1 MQCCQSLVG
10 KVHTFC
16 KADTAFGKRP
26 QVQYAQHKSS
36 SHAVNPMPSPATS
49 VKSVLSPIAADMQQ
63 LDQVIR
69 ASLYSDV
76 GLINQVSDYIINSG
90 GKRLRPA
97 LVILTARALG
107 ASSHQMNKAI
117 ELAAIVEFIHTA
129 TLLHDDV
136 VDESDMRRGKL
147 TANAEYGNS
156 AAVLV
161 GDFLYSRSFQMM
173 VKIGLMDVMDVL
185 SEATNTIAEGE
196 VLQLLNCK
204 DPDVSEARYM
214 QVIDFKTAKL
224 FEASCRLAGIVTS
237 QDEEGIAN
245 LGRFGAEVGSAFQL
259 IDDVLDYAGE
269 SAALGKNVGDD
280 LREGK
285 PTLPLIHAMQH
296 AEPAIQA
303 QIRDAIANGGTQ
315 DVSTIMA
322 SIKETDSLNYTRNK
336 ALKLAESAQSR
347 LNTLPDSPF
356 KDALATLCDVA
367 VNRNS

>member
-1 MQCCQSLVG
+1 
-10 KVHTFC
+10 
-16 KADTAFGKRP
+16 
-26 QVQYAQHKSS
+26 
-36 SHAVNPMPSPATS
+36 
-49 VKSVLSPIAADMQQ
+49 MQQ

-69 ASLYSDV
+69 TSLHSEV
-76 GLINQVSDYIINSG
+76 SLINQISDYIINAG

-107 ASSHQMNKAI
+107 ASEQQLTQAI

-136 VDESDMRRGKL
+136 VDESNMRRGRL

-204 DPDVSEARYM
+204 DPEVTEARYM

-224 FEASCRLAGIVTS
+224 FEASCRLAGIVTGQN
-237 QDEEGIAN
+237 QDSISS

-259 IDDVLDYAGE
+259 IDDVLDYACE
-269 SAALGKNVGDD
+269 SAELGKNVGDD

-296 AEPAIQA
+296 ATPQVQA

-315 DVSTIMA
+315 DVSAIMA
-322 SIKETDSLNYTRNK
+322 SIEQTGSLNYTRTK
-336 ALKLAESAQSR
+336 AMNLATCAKNR
-347 LNTLPDSPF
+347 LQELHDTPF
-356 KDALATLCDVA
+356 KEALVELCDVA
-367 VNRNS
+367 VKRSN

>member
-1 MQCCQSLVG
+1 MSQSV
-10 KVHTFC
+10 
-16 KADTAFGKRP
+16 P
-26 QVQYAQHKSS
+26 
-36 SHAVNPMPSPATS
+36 S
-49 VKSVLSPIAADMQQ
+49 VKTVLTPIASDMQA

-69 ASLYSDV
+69 QSLHSEV
-76 GLINQVSDYIINSG
+76 SLINQISEYIIAAG

-97 LVILTARALG
+97 LVLLTARALG
-107 ASSHQMNKAI
+107 ATPEQLQKAT

-136 VDESDMRRGKL
+136 VDESSMRRGRL
-147 TANAEYGNS
+147 TANAEYGNA

-173 VKIGLMDVMDVL
+173 VKIGLMEVMDVL

-204 DPDVSEARYM
+204 DPNVTEDRYM

-224 FEASCRLAGIVTS
+224 FEASCKLAAIVTG
-237 QDEEGIAN
+237 QPKEAVAN

-259 IDDVLDYAGE
+259 IDDVLDYAGD
-269 SAALGKNVGDD
+269 SQALGKNVGDD

-296 AEPAIQA
+296 ASPDVQSL
-303 QIRDAIANGGTQ
+303 IRDAIAQGGTQ
-315 DVSTIMA
+315 EVAPILQAIASTG
-322 SIKETDSLNYTRNK
+322 SLNYTTARATALAQAAQARLGSLPESNFKK
-336 ALKLAESAQSR
+336 ALI
-347 LNTLPDSPF
+347 D
-356 KDALATLCDVA
+356 LCMVA
-367 VNRNS
+367 VHRSA

>member
-1 MQCCQSLVG
+1 
-10 KVHTFC
+10 
-16 KADTAFGKRP
+16 
-26 QVQYAQHKSS
+26 
-36 SHAVNPMPSPATS
+36 MPSPAPS
-49 VKSVLSPIAADMQQ
+49 VKSVLSPIATDMQQ

-69 ASLYSDV
+69 ASLYSEV
-76 GLINQVSDYIINSG
+76 SLINQISDYIINAG

-107 ASSHQMNKAI
+107 ATPQQMTQAV

-136 VDESDMRRGKL
+136 VDESDMRRGRL

-204 DPDVSEARYM
+204 DPDVTESRYM

-224 FEASCRLAGIVTS
+224 FEASCRLAGIVTG
-237 QDEEGIAN
+237 QPKDAIAN
-245 LGRFGAEVGSAFQL
+245 LGRFGAELGSAFQL
-259 IDDVLDYAGE
+259 IDDVLDYAGD
-269 SAALGKNVGDD
+269 STALGKNVGDD

-296 AEPAIQA
+296 AEPEVQT

-315 DVSTIMA
+315 DVSAIMA
-322 SIKETDSLNYTRNK
+322 SIGQTGSLDYTRKK
-336 ALKLAESAQSR
+336 ALALAESAKYR
-347 LNTLPDSPF
+347 LNGLAESPF
-356 KDALATLCDVA
+356 KHAMAVLCDVA
-367 VNRNS
+367 VNRDS

>member
-1 MQCCQSLVG
+1 
-10 KVHTFC
+10 
-16 KADTAFGKRP
+16 
-26 QVQYAQHKSS
+26 
-36 SHAVNPMPSPATS
+36 MPSPAPS
-49 VKSVLSPIAADMQQ
+49 VKSVLSPIDADMRQ

-69 ASLYSDV
+69 ASLHSEV
-76 GLINQVSDYIINSG
+76 SLINQISDYIINAG

-107 ASSHQMNKAI
+107 ATAHQMTQAI
-117 ELAAIVEFIHTA
+117 QLAAIVEFIHTA

-136 VDESDMRRGKL
+136 VDESDMRRGRL

-173 VKIGLMDVMDVL
+173 VQIGLMDVMDVL

-204 DPDVSEARYM
+204 DPDVTEARYM

-224 FEASCRLAGIVTS
+224 FEASCRLGGIVTCQS
-237 QDEEGIAN
+237 KDNIHN

-269 SAALGKNVGDD
+269 SDALGKNVGDD

-285 PTLPLIHAMQH
+285 PTLPLIHAMLH
-296 AEPAIQA
+296 AEPQVQL

-315 DVSTIMA
+315 DVSAILA
-322 SIKETDSLNYTRNK
+322 SIEQTGSITYTRNK
-336 ALKLAESAQSR
+336 ATALAESAKLR
-347 LNTLPDSPF
+347 LASLADNPF
-356 KDALATLCDVA
+356 KFALAGLCDVA
-367 VNRNS
+367 INRNN

>member
-1 MQCCQSLVG
+1 MSKTRLSKGQNDANTH
-10 KVHTFC
+10 KVPH
-16 KADTAFGKRP
+16 
-26 QVQYAQHKSS
+26 SS
-36 SHAVNPMPSPATS
+36 STILNQTNPLSVLHTLMSPQPRS
-49 VKSVLSPIAADMQQ
+49 VKSVLAPIASDMEQ
-63 LDQVIR
+63 LNEVIR
-69 ASLYSDV
+69 TSLHSKV
-76 GLINQVSDYIINSG
+76 TLINQISDYIIQAG

-97 LVILTARALG
+97 LVILMARAMG
-107 ASSHQMNKAI
+107 ANPQQMRHAI

-136 VDESDMRRGKL
+136 VDESSMRRGRL

-173 VKIGLMDVMDVL
+173 VKIGEMAVMDVL

-204 DPDVSEARYM
+204 DPDVTEQRYM

-224 FEASCRLAGIVTS
+224 FEASCKLAAIVTGQS
-237 QDEEGIAN
+237 PQAIES
-245 LGRFGAEVGSAFQL
+245 LGRFGAELGSAFQL

-269 SAALGKNVGDD
+269 SDALGKNVGDD

-296 AEPAIQA
+296 ATSPEVALLIRNAIEQ
-303 QIRDAIANGGTQ
+303 GGTQ
-315 DVSTIMA
+315 EVEAILQAIVATG
-322 SIKETDSLNYTRNK
+322 SIEYTRDK
-336 ALKLAESAQSR
+336 AKELAAQATRR
-347 LNTLPDSPF
+347 LGDLHNSEYRLSLA
-356 KDALATLCDVA
+356 ALCEVA
-367 VNRNS
+367 VERES

>member
-1 MQCCQSLVG
+1 
-10 KVHTFC
+10 
-16 KADTAFGKRP
+16 
-26 QVQYAQHKSS
+26 
-36 SHAVNPMPSPATS
+36 MPSPAPS

-69 ASLYSDV
+69 ASLHSEV
-76 GLINQVSDYIINSG
+76 SLINQISDYIINAG

-107 ASSHQMNKAI
+107 ANPQQMTQAI

-136 VDESDMRRGKL
+136 VDESDMRRGRL

-204 DPDVSEARYM
+204 DPDVTEARYM

-224 FEASCRLAGIVTS
+224 FEASCRLAGIVTGQN
-237 QDEEGIAN
+237 QDTVSS

-269 SAALGKNVGDD
+269 SAELGKNVGDD

-296 AEPAIQA
+296 AGPQVQA

-315 DVSTIMA
+315 DVSAIMA
-322 SIKETDSLNYTRNK
+322 SIEQTGSLNYTRAK
-336 ALKLAESAQSR
+336 AVDLATCAKNR
-347 LNTLPDSPF
+347 LLALRDTPY
-356 KDALATLCDVA
+356 KEALAYLCDVA
-367 VNRNS
+367 VKRSS

>member
-1 MQCCQSLVG
+1 
-10 KVHTFC
+10 
-16 KADTAFGKRP
+16 
-26 QVQYAQHKSS
+26 
-36 SHAVNPMPSPATS
+36 MPSPVPS
-49 VKSVLSPIAADMQQ
+49 VKSVLSPVADDMQQ
-63 LDQVIR
+63 LDNVIR
-69 ASLYSDV
+69 TSLHSEV
-76 GLINQVSDYIINSG
+76 SLINQISDYIINAG

-97 LVILTARALG
+97 LVLLTARALG
-107 ASSHQMNKAI
+107 ATPQQMAQAV

-136 VDESDMRRGKL
+136 VDESDMRRGRL

-173 VKIGLMDVMDVL
+173 VRIGLMDVMDVL

-204 DPDVSEARYM
+204 DPDVTESRYM

-224 FEASCRLAGIVTS
+224 FEASCRLAGIVTG
-237 QDEEGIAN
+237 QNRDTIAN

-296 AEPAIQA
+296 ASGTVKA

-315 DVSTIMA
+315 DVSDIMA
-322 SIKETDSLNYTRNK
+322 CIEQTGSLNYTRQK
-336 ALKLAESAQSR
+336 AQVMAESAKAR
-347 LNTLPDSPF
+347 LVKLPDTPF
-356 KDALATLCDVA
+356 KTALDTLCDVSIH
-367 VNRNS
+367 RTS

>member
-1 MQCCQSLVG
+1 
-10 KVHTFC
+10 
-16 KADTAFGKRP
+16 
-26 QVQYAQHKSS
+26 
-36 SHAVNPMPSPATS
+36 MPSPAPS

-63 LDQVIR
+63 LDHVIR
-69 ASLYSDV
+69 TSLHSEV
-76 GLINQVSDYIINSG
+76 SLINQISDYIINAG

-107 ASSHQMNKAI
+107 ATPQQMTQAI

-136 VDESDMRRGKL
+136 VDESDMRRGRL

-204 DPDVSEARYM
+204 DPEVTEARYM

-224 FEASCRLAGIVTS
+224 FEASCRLAGIVTG
-237 QDEEGIAN
+237 QNKNTIAN

-296 AEPAIQA
+296 ADRQVQN
-303 QIRDAIANGGTQ
+303 QIREAIANGGTQ
-315 DVSTIMA
+315 DVSSIME
-322 SIKETDSLNYTRNK
+322 SIEQTGSLDYTRNK
-336 ALKLAESAQSR
+336 AL
-347 LNTLPDSPF
+347 
-356 KDALATLCDVA
+356 ALAGSAKNRLEGLGENSYSMALQLLCDVA
-367 VNRNS
+367 VHRNN

>member
-1 MQCCQSLVG
+1 
-10 KVHTFC
+10 
-16 KADTAFGKRP
+16 
-26 QVQYAQHKSS
+26 
-36 SHAVNPMPSPATS
+36 MPSQAPS

-69 ASLYSDV
+69 ASLYSEV
-76 GLINQVSDYIINSG
+76 SLINQISDYIINAG

-97 LVILTARALG
+97 LVILAARALG
-107 ASSHQMNKAI
+107 ATPTQMAQAI

-136 VDESDMRRGKL
+136 VDESDMRRGRL

-204 DPDVSEARYM
+204 DPDVTEARYM

-224 FEASCRLAGIVTS
+224 FEASCRLAGIVTN
-237 QDEEGIAN
+237 QTRGTIAE
-245 LGRFGAEVGSAFQL
+245 LGHFGAELGSAFQL

-296 AEPAIQA
+296 AEPQVQE

-315 DVSTIMA
+315 DVSAIIA
-322 SIKETDSLNYTRNK
+322 SIEQTGSLNYTRSK
-336 ALKLAESAQSR
+336 AVDMATQAKKR
-347 LNTLPDSPF
+347 LGTLGDTPY
-356 KDALATLCDVA
+356 KQALADLCDVA
-367 VNRNS
+367 VNRNN

>member
-1 MQCCQSLVG
+1 
-10 KVHTFC
+10 
-16 KADTAFGKRP
+16 
-26 QVQYAQHKSS
+26 
-36 SHAVNPMPSPATS
+36 MPSPVPS
-49 VKSVLSPIAADMQQ
+49 VKSVLSPVAADMQQ
-63 LDQVIR
+63 LDLVIR
-69 ASLYSDV
+69 TSLHSEV
-76 GLINQVSDYIINSG
+76 SLINQISDYIINAG

-97 LVILTARALG
+97 LVMLTARALG
-107 ASSHQMNKAI
+107 ANAQQMEQAI

-136 VDESDMRRGKL
+136 VDESDMRRGRL

-204 DPDVSEARYM
+204 DPDVTEARYM

-224 FEASCRLAGIVTS
+224 FEASCRLAGIVTG
-237 QDEEGIAN
+237 QNRDTIAN

-296 AEPAIQA
+296 SSGTVQA

-315 DVSTIMA
+315 DVSAIMA
-322 SIKETDSLNYTRNK
+322 CIEETGSLAYTRNK
-336 ALKLAESAQSR
+336 AHALAESAKTR
-347 LNTLPDSPF
+347 LAQLPETPFRAALDS
-356 KDALATLCDVA
+356 LCDVSIQ
-367 VNRNS
+367 RTS

>member
-1 MQCCQSLVG
+1 
-10 KVHTFC
+10 
-16 KADTAFGKRP
+16 
-26 QVQYAQHKSS
+26 
-36 SHAVNPMPSPATS
+36 MPSPAPS

-69 ASLYSDV
+69 ASLYSEV
-76 GLINQVSDYIINSG
+76 SLINQISDYIINAG

-97 LVILTARALG
+97 LVILAARALG
-107 ASSHQMNKAI
+107 ATPTQMAQAI

-136 VDESDMRRGKL
+136 VDESDMRRGRL

-204 DPDVSEARYM
+204 DPDVTEARYM

-224 FEASCRLAGIVTS
+224 FEASCRLAGIVTN
-237 QDEEGIAN
+237 QTRGTIAE
-245 LGRFGAEVGSAFQL
+245 LGHFGAELGSAFQL

-296 AEPAIQA
+296 ATPPVQA

-315 DVSTIMA
+315 DVSAIMA
-322 SIKETDSLNYTRNK
+322 SIEQTGSLNYTRSK
-336 ALKLAESAQSR
+336 AVDLATQAKKR
-347 LNTLPDSPF
+347 LGTLGDTPY
-356 KDALATLCDVA
+356 KQALADLCDVA
-367 VNRNS
+367 VNRNN

>member
-1 MQCCQSLVG
+1 
-10 KVHTFC
+10 
-16 KADTAFGKRP
+16 
-26 QVQYAQHKSS
+26 
-36 SHAVNPMPSPATS
+36 MPSPVPS
-49 VKSVLSPIAADMQQ
+49 VKSVLSPVAADMQQ
-63 LDQVIR
+63 LDEVIR
-69 ASLYSDV
+69 TSLHSEV
-76 GLINQVSDYIINSG
+76 SLINQISDYIINAG

-97 LVILTARALG
+97 LVLLTARALG
-107 ASSHQMNKAI
+107 ANTRQMAQAV

-136 VDESDMRRGKL
+136 VDESDMRRGRL

-204 DPDVSEARYM
+204 DPDVTEARYM

-224 FEASCRLAGIVTS
+224 FEASCRLAGIVTG
-237 QDEEGIAN
+237 QNRDTIAN

-296 AEPAIQA
+296 ANGTVKA

-315 DVSTIMA
+315 DVSAIMA
-322 SIKETDSLNYTRNK
+322 SIEETGSLAYTREK
-336 ALKLAESAQSR
+336 AHALAESAKTR
-347 LNTLPDSPF
+347 LLHLPETPF
-356 KDALATLCDVA
+356 RAALNLLCDVS
-367 VNRNS
+367 VQRTS

>member
-1 MQCCQSLVG
+1 
-10 KVHTFC
+10 
-16 KADTAFGKRP
+16 
-26 QVQYAQHKSS
+26 
-36 SHAVNPMPSPATS
+36 MPSPVPS
-49 VKSVLSPIAADMQQ
+49 VKSVLSPVAADMQQ
-63 LDQVIR
+63 LDEVIR
-69 ASLYSDV
+69 TSLHSEV
-76 GLINQVSDYIINSG
+76 SLINQISDYIINAG

-97 LVILTARALG
+97 LVLLTARALG
-107 ASSHQMNKAI
+107 ANTQQMAQAV

-136 VDESDMRRGKL
+136 VDESDMRRGRL

-204 DPDVSEARYM
+204 DPDVTESRYM

-224 FEASCRLAGIVTS
+224 FEASCRLAGIVTG
-237 QDEEGIAN
+237 QNRDTIAN

-296 AEPAIQA
+296 ARGTVQT

-315 DVSTIMA
+315 DVSAIMA
-322 SIKETDSLNYTRNK
+322 CIEETGSLAYTRDK
-336 ALKLAESAQSR
+336 AHALAESAKTR
-347 LNTLPDSPF
+347 LLHLPETPF
-356 KDALATLCDVA
+356 RAALDVLCDVS
-367 VNRNS
+367 VQRTS

>member
-1 MQCCQSLVG
+1 
-10 KVHTFC
+10 
-16 KADTAFGKRP
+16 
-26 QVQYAQHKSS
+26 
-36 SHAVNPMPSPATS
+36 MPSPAPS
-49 VKSVLSPIAADMQQ
+49 VKSVLSPIATDMQQ
-63 LDQVIR
+63 LDRVIR
-69 ASLYSDV
+69 ASLYSEV
-76 GLINQVSDYIINSG
+76 SLINQISDYIINAG

-107 ASSHQMNKAI
+107 ATPQQMTQAI

-136 VDESDMRRGKL
+136 VDESDMRRGRL

-204 DPDVSEARYM
+204 DPEVTESRYM

-224 FEASCRLAGIVTS
+224 FEASCRLAAIVTC
-237 QDEEGIAN
+237 QTNDTITN
-245 LGRFGAEVGSAFQL
+245 LGRFGAELGSAFQL

-269 SAALGKNVGDD
+269 SSALGKNVGDD

-296 AEPAIQA
+296 AAPLVQT
-303 QIRDAIANGGTQ
+303 QIRDAISNGGVQ
-315 DVSTIMA
+315 DVSAIMA
-322 SIKETDSLNYTRNK
+322 SIEQTGSLDYTRNK
-336 ALKLAESAQSR
+336 ALALAESAKHR
-347 LNTLPDSPF
+347 LNGL
-356 KDALATLCDVA
+356 DASSFSHAMAVLCDVA

>member
-1 MQCCQSLVG
+1 
-10 KVHTFC
+10 
-16 KADTAFGKRP
+16 
-26 QVQYAQHKSS
+26 
-36 SHAVNPMPSPATS
+36 MPSPAPS

-69 ASLYSDV
+69 TSLHSEV
-76 GLINQVSDYIINSG
+76 SLINQISDYIINAG

-107 ASSHQMNKAI
+107 ATPQQMAQAI

-136 VDESDMRRGKL
+136 VDESDMRRGRL

-204 DPDVSEARYM
+204 DPEVTEARYM

-224 FEASCRLAGIVTS
+224 FEASCRLAGIVTG
-237 QDEEGIAN
+237 QNKNTIAN

-296 AEPAIQA
+296 ADRQVQN
-303 QIRDAIANGGTQ
+303 QIREAIANGGTQ
-315 DVSTIMA
+315 DVSSIME
-322 SIKETDSLNYTRNK
+322 SIEQTGSLDYTRNK
-336 ALKLAESAQSR
+336 AL
-347 LNTLPDSPF
+347 
-356 KDALATLCDVA
+356 ALAGSAKNRLEGLGENSYSMALQLLCDVA
-367 VNRNS
+367 VHRNN

>member
-1 MQCCQSLVG
+1 VS
-10 KVHTFC
+10 KVRTFC
-16 KADTAFGKRP
+16 KADAAFVKHP

-36 SHAVNPMPSPATS
+36 SHAVNPMPSPAPS
-49 VKSVLSPIAADMQQ
+49 VKSVLSPIVADMQQ

-69 ASLYSDV
+69 ASLHSEV
-76 GLINQVSDYIINSG
+76 SLINQISDYIINAG

-107 ASSHQMNKAI
+107 ATPQQMAQAI

-129 TLLHDDV
+129 TLLH
-136 VDESDMRRGKL
+136 E
-147 TANAEYGNS
+147 
-156 AAVLV
+156 
-161 GDFLYSRSFQMM
+161 
-173 VKIGLMDVMDVL
+173 
-185 SEATNTIAEGE
+185 EATNTIAEGE

-204 DPDVSEARYM
+204 DPDVTEDRYM

-224 FEASCRLAGIVTS
+224 FEASCRLAGIVTG
-237 QDEEGIAN
+237 QDKEQIAN

-269 SAALGKNVGDD
+269 STALGKNVGDD

-285 PTLPLIHAMQH
+285 PTLPLIHAMLH
-296 AEPAIQA
+296 AKPQIKA

-315 DVSTIMA
+315 DVSGIMA
-322 SIKETDSLNYTRNK
+322 SIEETNSLAYTRSK
-336 ALKLAESAQSR
+336 AL
-347 LNTLPDSPF
+347 
-356 KDALATLCDVA
+356 ALARSAKTRLGVLSNNQYSEALETLCDVA

>member
-1 MQCCQSLVG
+1 MS
-10 KVHTFC
+10 
-16 KADTAFGKRP
+16 
-26 QVQYAQHKSS
+26 
-36 SHAVNPMPSPATS
+36 SPAPS
-49 VKSVLSPIAADMQQ
+49 VKSVLSPIATDMQQ

-69 ASLYSDV
+69 TSLYSEV
-76 GLINQVSDYIINSG
+76 SLINQISDYIINAG

-107 ASSHQMNKAI
+107 ATPVQITQAI

-136 VDESDMRRGKL
+136 VDESDMRRGRL

-204 DPDVSEARYM
+204 DPEVTESRYM

-224 FEASCRLAGIVTS
+224 FEASCRLAGIVTG
-237 QDEEGIAN
+237 QTEESIAN
-245 LGRFGAEVGSAFQL
+245 LGRFGAELGSAFQL

-269 SAALGKNVGDD
+269 SATLGKNVGDD

-315 DVSTIMA
+315 DVSAIMS
-322 SIKETDSLNYTRNK
+322 SIEQTGSLDYTRNK
-336 ALKLAESAQSR
+336 ALALAESAKYR
-347 LNTLPDSPF
+347 LKGLDESTF
-356 KDALATLCDVA
+356 RHALATLCDVA

>member
-1 MQCCQSLVG
+1 
-10 KVHTFC
+10 
-16 KADTAFGKRP
+16 
-26 QVQYAQHKSS
+26 
-36 SHAVNPMPSPATS
+36 MPSPVPS
-49 VKSVLSPIAADMQQ
+49 VKSVLSPVADDMQQ
-63 LDQVIR
+63 LDNVIR
-69 ASLYSDV
+69 TSLHSEV
-76 GLINQVSDYIINSG
+76 SLINQISDYIINAG

-97 LVILTARALG
+97 LVLLTARALG
-107 ASSHQMNKAI
+107 ATPQQMAQAV

-136 VDESDMRRGKL
+136 VDESDMRRGRL

-173 VKIGLMDVMDVL
+173 VRIGLMDVMDVL

-204 DPDVSEARYM
+204 DPDVTESRYM

-224 FEASCRLAGIVTS
+224 FEASCRLAGIVTG
-237 QDEEGIAN
+237 QNRDTIAN

-296 AEPAIQA
+296 ASGTVKA

-315 DVSTIMA
+315 DVSDIMA
-322 SIKETDSLNYTRNK
+322 CIEQTGSLAYTRQK
-336 ALKLAESAQSR
+336 AQVMAESAKAR
-347 LNTLPDSPF
+347 LVKLPDTPF
-356 KDALATLCDVA
+356 KTALDTLCDVSIH
-367 VNRNS
+367 RTS

>member
-1 MQCCQSLVG
+1 
-10 KVHTFC
+10 
-16 KADTAFGKRP
+16 
-26 QVQYAQHKSS
+26 
-36 SHAVNPMPSPATS
+36 MPSPVPS

-69 ASLYSDV
+69 TSLHSEV
-76 GLINQVSDYIINSG
+76 SLINQISDYIINAG

-107 ASSHQMNKAI
+107 ASEQQMTQAI

-136 VDESDMRRGKL
+136 VDESNMRRGRR

-204 DPDVSEARYM
+204 DPEVTEARYM

-237 QDEEGIAN
+237 QNQDTISA

-269 SAALGKNVGDD
+269 SAELGKNVGDD

-285 PTLPLIHAMQH
+285 PTLPLIHAMQN
-296 AEPAIQA
+296 ATPQVQA

-315 DVSTIMA
+315 DVSAIMA
-322 SIKETDSLNYTRNK
+322 SIEQTGSLNYTRAK
-336 ALKLAESAQSR
+336 AVDLATRAKNR
-347 LNTLPDSPF
+347 LLELHDTPY
-356 KDALATLCDVA
+356 KEALASLCDVA
-367 VNRNS
+367 VTRNS

>member
-1 MQCCQSLVG
+1 
-10 KVHTFC
+10 
-16 KADTAFGKRP
+16 
-26 QVQYAQHKSS
+26 
-36 SHAVNPMPSPATS
+36 MPSPAPS
-49 VKSVLSPIAADMQQ
+49 VKSVLTPIAADMQQ

-69 ASLYSDV
+69 ASLYSEV
-76 GLINQVSDYIINSG
+76 SLINQISDYIINAG

-107 ASSHQMNKAI
+107 ANQQQMQQAI

-136 VDESDMRRGKL
+136 VDESDMRRGRL

-204 DPDVSEARYM
+204 DPEVTEARYM

-224 FEASCRLAGIVTS
+224 FEASCRLAGIVTGQS
-237 QDEEGIAN
+237 TDTTAN
-245 LGRFGAEVGSAFQL
+245 LGRFGAELGSAFQL

-296 AEPAIQA
+296 AELQVQN

-315 DVSTIMA
+315 DVSEIMA
-322 SIKETDSLNYTRNK
+322 SIEQTGSLDYTRNK
-336 ALKLAESAQSR
+336 ALALAESAKRR
-347 LNTLPDSPF
+347 LDSITESPF
-356 KDALATLCDVA
+356 KQAMAVLCDVA

>member
-1 MQCCQSLVG
+1 
-10 KVHTFC
+10 
-16 KADTAFGKRP
+16 
-26 QVQYAQHKSS
+26 
-36 SHAVNPMPSPATS
+36 MPSPAPS
-49 VKSVLSPIAADMQQ
+49 VKSVLSPVAADMLQ
-63 LDQVIR
+63 LDEVIR
-69 ASLYSDV
+69 TSLHSKV
-76 GLINQVSDYIINSG
+76 SLINQISDYIINAG

-97 LVILTARALG
+97 LVLLTARALG
-107 ASSHQMNKAI
+107 ANTQQMAQAV

-136 VDESDMRRGKL
+136 VDESDMRRGRL

-204 DPDVSEARYM
+204 DPEVTEERYM

-224 FEASCRLAGIVTS
+224 FEASCRLAGIATG
-237 QDEEGIAN
+237 QNRDTIAN

-296 AEPAIQA
+296 ASGPVRT

-315 DVSTIMA
+315 DVSAIMA
-322 SIKETDSLNYTRNK
+322 CIEQTGSLHYTRSK
-336 ALKLAESAQSR
+336 ALALAESAKTR
-347 LNTLPDSPF
+347 LTALADSPF
-356 KDALATLCDVA
+356 KTALTTLCDVS
-367 VNRNS
+367 VQRTS